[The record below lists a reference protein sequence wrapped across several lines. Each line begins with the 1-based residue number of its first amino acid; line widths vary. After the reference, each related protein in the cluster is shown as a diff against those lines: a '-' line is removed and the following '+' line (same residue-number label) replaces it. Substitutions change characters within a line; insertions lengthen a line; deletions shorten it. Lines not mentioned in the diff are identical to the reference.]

1 MAPVTPFRPASAL
14 PEMQSRAESYRV
26 GGHQVSYELLSTLKQ
41 ASSRTGVDF
50 AYLVAQAGQES
61 GFKAD
66 AQARTSSARGLFQ
79 FIESTWLETLRD
91 HGAKHG
97 LAEQAQK
104 ITTGSDG
111 KPRVSD
117 PEARRE
123 ILALRDD
130 PRIASAMAAEY
141 ARSNQQILSREFGV
155 DVKKVDLYLGHFLGA
170 AGATKFLAGL
180 KDNPAQSAAALLPDA
195 AATNQGVFY
204 TADGKPRSLGE
215 IYAFFNSKLDSK
227 AAGLDTVPLDGQA
240 EALVANAPYGN
251 SAVQAQLDEQRRFI
265 DQNVKLMAMEMLHKI
280 MLGNRSRLM
289 GLGRPSSSLDG
300 EG

>member
-1 MAPVTPFRPASAL
+1 MAPVSPFRPAAT
-14 PEMQSRAESYRV
+14 ADSYRV

-79 FIESTWLETLRD
+79 FIDSTWLETVRD

-97 LAEQAQK
+97 LSDYAQK

-111 KPRVSD
+111 RPRVSD

-130 PRIASAMAAEY
+130 PRISSAMAAEY
-141 ARSNQQILSREFGV
+141 ARSNQQVLAREFGV
-155 DVKKVDLYLGHFLGA
+155 DVKKVDLYLGHFLGPG
-170 AGATKFLAGL
+170 GATKFLGAL
-180 KDNPAQSAAALLPDA
+180 KENPTQTAAALMPEA
-195 AATNQGVFY
+195 AAANKGVFY
-204 TADGKPRSLGE
+204 GTDGTPRTLGE
-215 IYAFFNSKLDSK
+215 VYAFFNAKMDSK
-227 AAGLDTVPLDGQA
+227 AQGLEIVPLDGQSS
-240 EALVANAPYGN
+240 ALAANAPYGN
-251 SAVQAQLDEQRRFI
+251 SAVQAQLDDQRRLV
-265 DQNVKLMAMEMLHKI
+265 DQNMKMMAMEMLHKI
-280 MLGNRSRLM
+280 MLGNKSRLL
-289 GLGRPSSSLDG
+289 GLGNPKSSLDSS
-300 EG
+300 ES

>member
-1 MAPVTPFRPASAL
+1 MAPVTPFRPAAVTA
-14 PEMQSRAESYRV
+14 AESYRI

-66 AQARTSSARGLFQ
+66 AQAKTSSARGLFQ
-79 FIESTWLETLRD
+79 FIDSTWLETVRD

-97 LAEQAQK
+97 LAEVAQK

-111 KPRVSD
+111 KPRVTD
-117 PEARRE
+117 AETRRD

-130 PRIASAMAAEY
+130 PRIAAVMAAEY
-141 ARSNQQILSREFGV
+141 ARSNQQVLSREFGV

-170 AGATKFLAGL
+170 GGATKFLGAL
-180 KDNPAQSAAALLPDA
+180 KDNPAQSAAALLPEA
-195 AATNQGVFY
+195 AAANKGVFY
-204 TADGKPRSLGE
+204 TPDGKTRSLGE
-215 IYAFFNSKLDSK
+215 IYAFFSSKLDSK
-227 AAGLDTVPLDGQA
+227 AVGLDTVPLDGQA
-240 EALVANAPYGN
+240 SALAENAPYGN
-251 SAVQAQLDEQRRFI
+251 SAVQAQLDEQRKFI

-280 MLGNRSRLM
+280 MLGNKSRLM
-289 GLGRPSSSLDG
+289 GLGRPDSGLDS
-300 EG
+300 ES

>member
-1 MAPVTPFRPASAL
+1 MAPVTPFRPSPV
-14 PEMQSRAESYRV
+14 PEMQSRAESYRI

-41 ASSRTGVDF
+41 ASSRTGIDF

-79 FIESTWLETLRD
+79 FIDSTWLETVRD
-91 HGAKHG
+91 HGAKYG

-104 ITTGSDG
+104 IVTGSDG

-117 PEARRE
+117 PEARRD

-155 DVKKVDLYLGHFLGA
+155 EAKKADLYLGHFLGA
-170 AGATKFLAGL
+170 GGATKFLTGL
-180 KDNPAQSAAALLPDA
+180 KDNPAQSAAALLPEA
-195 AATNQGVFY
+195 AAANKGVFY
-204 TADGKPRSLGE
+204 TPDGKTRSLGE
-215 IYAFFNSKLDSK
+215 IYAFFNAKLDSK
-227 AAGLDTVPLDGQA
+227 ATGLDIVPLDGQTTALA
-240 EALVANAPYGN
+240 ENAPYGN
-251 SAVQAQLDEQRRFI
+251 SAVQAQLDEQRKFI
-265 DQNVKLMAMEMLHKI
+265 DQNMKLMAMEMLHKI
-280 MLGNRSRLM
+280 MLGNRSKLM
-289 GLGRPSSSLDG
+289 GLGSPTSSLDS
-300 EG
+300 ES

>member
-1 MAPVTPFRPASAL
+1 MAPVPPFRPAA
-14 PEMQSRAESYRV
+14 PTAADSYRV

-61 GFKAD
+61 GFKPD

-79 FIESTWLETLRD
+79 FIDSTWLETVRD
-91 HGAKHG
+91 HGARHG
-97 LAEQAQK
+97 LADYAQK

-111 KPRVSD
+111 KPRVLD

-130 PRIASAMAAEY
+130 PRIAAAMAGEY
-141 ARSNQQILSREFGV
+141 ARSNQQILAREFGV

-170 AGATKFLAGL
+170 GGATKFLAAL
-180 KDNPAQSAAALLPDA
+180 KDNPAQSAAALLPEA
-195 AATNQGVFY
+195 AAANKGVFY
-204 TADGKPRSLGE
+204 SAEGNPRTLGE
-215 IYAFFNSKLDSK
+215 IYAFFNAKMDSK
-227 AAGLDTVPLDGQA
+227 AQGLDIVPLDGQSS
-240 EALVANAPYGN
+240 ALAQNAPYGN
-251 SAVQAQLDEQRRFI
+251 SAVQAQLDEQRRLV
-265 DQNVKLMAMEMLHKI
+265 DQNMKMMAMEMLQKI

-289 GLGRPSSSLDG
+289 GLGRPDSSAGS
-300 EG
+300 ET

>member
-1 MAPVTPFRPASAL
+1 MAPVTPFPPSTK
-14 PEMQSRAESYRV
+14 AESYRI

-66 AQARTSSARGLFQ
+66 AQAKTSSARGLFQ
-79 FIESTWLETLRD
+79 FIESTWLETMRD

-104 ITTGSDG
+104 ISTGSDG
-111 KPRVSD
+111 KPRVTD
-117 PEARRE
+117 PDARRD

-141 ARSNQQILSREFGV
+141 ARSNQQVLSREFGV

-170 AGATKFLAGL
+170 TGATKFLAGL

-204 TADGKPRSLGE
+204 TADGKSRSLGE

-227 AAGLDTVPLDGQA
+227 ATGLDTVPLDGQA
-240 EALVANAPYGN
+240 TALANAQPYGN
-251 SAVQAQLDEQRRFI
+251 SAVQAQMDEQRRFI
-265 DQNVKLMAMEMLHKI
+265 DQNMKMMAMEMLHKI
-280 MLGNRSRLM
+280 MLGNKTRLM
-289 GLGRPSSSLDG
+289 GLGKPNGGLDSDG
-300 EG
+300 